1 MHSDVILTQPGGWI
15 NGVYV
20 FVSLLLLAGFIV
32 IKTRRPSGRA
42 VIKVTAFFLYSCLLT
57 SSVFLFFR
65 YGLTGVY
72 ELAGY
77 YPQDALWVRLAALAL
92 CCAYA
97 FCLPFRYAR
106 Q

>member
-32 IKTRRPSGRA
+32 IKIRRPSGRA
-42 VIKVTAFFLYSCLLT
+42 VIKVTAFFFILVCSLLQ
-57 SSVFLFFR
+57 FFIFR

-77 YPQDALWVRLAALAL
+77 YTQDALWVRLAALAL

-97 FCLPFRYAR
+97 FCLPLRHAR

>member
-42 VIKVTAFFLYSCLLT
+42 VIKVTAFSL
-57 SSVFLFFR
+57 FLFAHFFSFYFR

-97 FCLPFRYAR
+97 FCLPLRYAR